1 MYIYVHIY
9 IYIYIYLCKH
19 VYIYVYI
26 GGWDCESNWEIVSFR
41 ACVRACER
49 ARRGEAKLC
58 VRVRRCCFRGW
69 VADAEFVLRGV
80 AWREPP
86 PWFGRASNLFVCQVC
101 WLNRCSW
108 VMKDDI

>member
-1 MYIYVHIY
+1 MYVYMK
-9 IYIYIYLCKH
+9 IYLYMC
-19 VYIYVYI
+19 I

-58 VRVRRCCFRGW
+58 APVRRCCFRGW
-69 VADAEFVLRGV
+69 VVGAEFVLRGV
-80 AWREPP
+80 ARGDTP
-86 PWFGRASNLFVCQVC
+86 GCVRASNLFVCQVC

-108 VMKDDI
+108 VMRDDI